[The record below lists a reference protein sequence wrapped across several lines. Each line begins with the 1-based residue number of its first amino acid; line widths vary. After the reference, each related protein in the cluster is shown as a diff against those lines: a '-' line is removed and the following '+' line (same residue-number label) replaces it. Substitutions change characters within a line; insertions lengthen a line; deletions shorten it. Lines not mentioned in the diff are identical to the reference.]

1 MVTKSRRQERKMP
14 PDQPV
19 IDTTP
24 YGYGKDD
31 SVTDLTEKSAITNH
45 VLVTKG
51 KSIRY
56 TAMAGHLVTT
66 DPYSAQPAAKIFY
79 VAFTA
84 KDAPSSRPVT
94 FFTMA
99 VLARRRCSYCSDR
112 LDHDESKPAC
122 RISLHLLHT
131 RWSII
136 KRVCWTTPIWSS
148 STPWGPATRQQPRRA
163 RTESSG
169 EWMKTRA
176 PSNSSSSAI

>member
-66 DPYSAQPAAKIFY
+66 DPYSAQPAAKIFDRRVESPVSQY
-79 VAFTA
+79 ASGASFRTRGMRWADMMVGYARKIPASQHQLTPLQ
-84 KDAPSSRPVT
+84 APT
-94 FFTMA
+94 I
-99 VLARRRCSYCSDR
+99 RR
-112 LDHDESKPAC
+112 
-122 RISLHLLHT
+122 
-131 RWSII
+131 
-136 KRVCWTTPIWSS
+136 
-148 STPWGPATRQQPRRA
+148 
-163 RTESSG
+163 
-169 EWMKTRA
+169 
-176 PSNSSSSAI
+176 